1 MKNIDSPNSSEN
13 KEDLIST
20 DIFYTE
26 KNNDIKEINRDS
38 INFELTSSKV
48 SQRNLKRKNTIVQ
61 TTKIDDN
68 KEIFLKKIIRLNNIY
83 SFTKKV
89 GNFYSQILKK
99 FFDSYYGKLNS
110 FVNNEIKPF
119 IKYFKELTNVYSNFS
134 LELSKISN
142 L

>member
-68 KEIFLKKIIRLNNIY
+68 KEIFLKKN
-83 SFTKKV
+83 
-89 GNFYSQILKK
+89 
-99 FFDSYYGKLNS
+99 
-110 FVNNEIKPF
+110 
-119 IKYFKELTNVYSNFS
+119 
-134 LELSKISN
+134 
-142 L
+142 

>member
-13 KEDLIST
+13 KEDLISN
-20 DIFYTE
+20 DIIYTE

-68 KEIFLKKIIRLNNIY
+68 KEIFLKKN
-83 SFTKKV
+83 
-89 GNFYSQILKK
+89 
-99 FFDSYYGKLNS
+99 
-110 FVNNEIKPF
+110 
-119 IKYFKELTNVYSNFS
+119 
-134 LELSKISN
+134 
-142 L
+142 